1 MSCPMGGYAVKELLR
16 ILSSCYRSL
25 PCSPMSPKFHHFAR
39 QNQYEA
45 ENDNCS
51 AMTTSG
57 SISFAFI
64 RIQKTM
70 HEPVSKCSRGKGECG
85 GKLLGQCPGCPKS
98 FVQAI
103 WQQWH
108 CYGVFLTAQIF
119 IPHASRVKQVRLLV
133 HLAGVGIK
141 TSMCSEKTLLRL
153 RLLTTDYIKS
163 AALYLH
169 KLTPLPHPRK

>member
-1 MSCPMGGYAVKELLR
+1 MPF
-16 ILSSCYRSL
+16 
-25 PCSPMSPKFHHFAR
+25 SPMQPDVAEVSPLCSE
-39 QNQYEA
+39 NQYEA

-70 HEPVSKCSRGKGECG
+70 HEPVSKCSRGKGECAG
-85 GKLLGQCPGCPKS
+85 S
-98 FVQAI
+98 FLVNARAVLKALCKQSGNSGI
-103 WQQWH
+103 
-108 CYGVFLTAQIF
+108 VTEFFFLTTQIF

-153 RLLTTDYIKS
+153 RLLTADYIKS

-169 KLTPLPHPRK
+169 KLTPLPHPRKRLKCPSN